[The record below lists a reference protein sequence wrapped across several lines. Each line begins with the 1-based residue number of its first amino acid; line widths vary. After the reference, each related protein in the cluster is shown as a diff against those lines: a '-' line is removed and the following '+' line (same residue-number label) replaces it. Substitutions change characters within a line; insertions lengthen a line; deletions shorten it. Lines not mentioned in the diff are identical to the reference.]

1 MRREEKERE
10 RGLRLNVFARK
21 KKKKMVTWWVR
32 IDWRKNSYMWT
43 HKRVCACAEIVI
55 NDV

>member
-10 RGLRLNVFARK
+10 RGLRLNVFAR